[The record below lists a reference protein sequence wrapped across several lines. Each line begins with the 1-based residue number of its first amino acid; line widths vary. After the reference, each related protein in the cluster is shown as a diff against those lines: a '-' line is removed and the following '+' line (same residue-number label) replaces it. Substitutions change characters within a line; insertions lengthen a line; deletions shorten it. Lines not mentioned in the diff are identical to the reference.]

1 MAQGPWGTGTW
12 DDAKWDSLPIFGNQA
27 TGGVGSPSVAVSAAP
42 TSVNATGVAGTVLG
56 ANFNTLTGV
65 LATGAVGSF
74 SNSLNIALAS
84 VSATGAVGTIATS
97 SNIALTGVNGTGLVG
112 SIANG
117 LSVGLTGVQ
126 ASGLAGSES
135 ESVTVSLDG
144 VAATGFVGSFATITK
159 AIQLTGVQ
167 ATGAVGDLTPSK
179 PIIYIDDTHDPG
191 PDKLKK
197 QLKREQEKNKKRRDE
212 IIAAYE
218 RIVEGKIPEEI
229 IAPYVETFVTI
240 ATKQNVT
247 LTDIQKMVSNLDKM
261 QLIWDD
267 HIESDDEEILLL

>member
-12 DDAKWDSLPIFGNQA
+12 DDARWDSLPLVGNAA
-27 TGGVGSPSVAVSAAP
+27 TGGVGSPSVAISP
-42 TSVNATGVAGTVLG
+42 TLSG
-56 ANFNTLTGV
+56 
-65 LATGAVGSF
+65 
-74 SNSLNIALAS
+74 
-84 VSATGAVGTIATS
+84 VSATG
-97 SNIALTGVNGTGLVG
+97 LVG
-112 SIANG
+112 AFSN
-117 LSVGLTGVQ
+117 SVTIELIGVQ
-126 ASGLAGSES
+126 ASGLAGNETQ
-135 ESVTVSLDG
+135 SVTVGLNG
-144 VAATGFVGSFATITK
+144 VAATGSVGSFTPSGALGIN
-159 AIQLTGVQ
+159 GVS
-167 ATGAVGDLTPSK
+167 ATGEVGDLTPFK

-229 IAPYVETFVTI
+229 IAPYVETFATI

>member
-12 DDAKWDSLPIFGNQA
+12 DDAQWDSLPLTGNQA
-27 TGGVGSPSVAVSAAP
+27 TGGVGSPSVAVSAAL
-42 TSVNATGVAGTVLG
+42 TGVQATGAAGDLLD
-56 ANFNTLTGV
+56 ANSATLTGVSATGAVGSVANGVTIELIGVQASGLAGNEAESIAVALNGVSVTGSVGSFTPSGSQGINGV
-65 LATGAVGSF
+65 LATGAVGD
-74 SNSLNIALAS
+74 
-84 VSATGAVGTIATS
+84 VIATFP
-97 SNIALTGVNGTGLVG
+97 IVV
-112 SIANG
+112 
-117 LSVGLTGVQ
+117 
-126 ASGLAGSES
+126 
-135 ESVTVSLDG
+135 
-144 VAATGFVGSFATITK
+144 
-159 AIQLTGVQ
+159 QLTGVQ
-167 ATGAVGDLTPSK
+167 AVGSVGNVTP
-179 PIIYIDDTHDPG
+179 PIPVIYLDDTHDPG

-212 IIAAYE
+212 IVAAYE

-229 IAPYVETFVTI
+229 IAPYVETFATI

>member
-12 DDAKWDSLPIFGNQA
+12 DDARWDSLPISGNQA
-27 TGGVGSPSVAVSAAP
+27 TGGVGSPSIAVSAALTGVQATGAAGIGLDSDFSEL
-42 TSVNATGVAGTVLG
+42 TSVIATGVVG
-56 ANFNTLTGV
+56 AF
-65 LATGAVGSF
+65 
-74 SNSLNIALAS
+74 
-84 VSATGAVGTIATS
+84 
-97 SNIALTGVNGTGLVG
+97 
-112 SIANG
+112 ANN
-117 LSVGLTGVQ
+117 LIIGLTGVQ
-126 ASGLAGSES
+126 ASGLAGNES
-135 ESVTVSLDG
+135 ESITVALNGVSVTGLVGSVVSNGGLNISG
-144 VAATGFVGSFATITK
+144 LMATGSVGNVVASIATVV
-159 AIQLTGVQ
+159 QLTGVQ
-167 ATGAVGDLTPSK
+167 ATGSVGNVTAPP

-212 IIAAYE
+212 ILAAFE

-229 IAPYVETFVTI
+229 IAPYVKTFATI

-247 LTDIQKMVSNLDKM
+247 LTDIDKMMSNLDKM

>member
-12 DDAKWDSLPIFGNQA
+12 DDAQWDSLPLTGNQA
-27 TGGVGSPSVAVSAAP
+27 TGGVGSPSVA
-42 TSVNATGVAGTVLG
+42 
-56 ANFNTLTGV
+56 
-65 LATGAVGSF
+65 
-74 SNSLNIALAS
+74 I
-84 VSATGAVGTIATS
+84 S
-97 SNIALTGVNGTGLVG
+97 SALTGVQATGAAGDLSKASVASVTGISAAGAVSTVVG
-112 SIANG
+112 GIS
-117 LSVGLTGVQ
+117 LGLTGVQ
-126 ASGLAGSES
+126 ASGFAGNES
-135 ESVTVSLDG
+135 ESVTVSLSG
-144 VAATGFVGSFATITK
+144 VSATGEVGN
-159 AIQLTGVQ
+159 
-167 ATGAVGDLTPSK
+167 LTPVI
-179 PIIYIDDTHDPG
+179 PIIYIVDTHDPG

-229 IAPYVETFVTI
+229 IAPYVETFATI

-247 LTDIQKMVSNLDKM
+247 LTDIQKLMSNLDKM

>member
-12 DDAKWDSLPIFGNQA
+12 DDAQWDSLPILGNEA
-27 TGGVGSPSVAVSAAP
+27 TGGVGSPSVAVNAALTSAQAAGE
-42 TSVNATGVAGTVLG
+42 TGTLLNAISA
-56 ANFNTLTGV
+56 TLTGV
-65 LATGAVGSF
+65 
-74 SNSLNIALAS
+74 
-84 VSATGAVGTIATS
+84 SATSAVGTVANNVSI
-97 SNIALTGVNGTGLVG
+97 GLV
-112 SIANG
+112 
-117 LSVGLTGVQ
+117 GVQ
-126 ASGLAGSES
+126 ASGLAGNES
-135 ESVTVSLDG
+135 ESIAVSLSG
-144 VAATGFVGSFATITK
+144 VSATSSVGSFTPSGSLGINGVTATGAVGNVVASIATVV
-159 AIQLTGVQ
+159 QLTGVQ
-167 ATGAVGDLTPSK
+167 ATGSVGNVTP
-179 PIIYIDDTHDPG
+179 PIPVIYLDDTHDPG

-229 IAPYVETFVTI
+229 IAPYVETFATI

>member
-12 DDAKWDSLPIFGNQA
+12 DDALWDSLPILGNQA
-27 TGGVGSPSVAVSAAP
+27 TGGVGSPSIAVSAA
-42 TSVNATGVAGTVLG
+42 
-56 ANFNTLTGV
+56 LTGV
-65 LATGAVGSF
+65 QATGAVGDVLEE
-74 SNSLNIALAS
+74 NLATLTG
-84 VSATGAVGTIATS
+84 VSATGAVGAFA
-97 SNIALTGVNGTGLVG
+97 NNV
-112 SIANG
+112 SIE
-117 LSVGLTGVQ
+117 LIGVQ
-126 ASGLAGSES
+126 ASGLAGDES
-135 ESVTVSLDG
+135 ESISVTLNGVS
-144 VAATGFVGSFATITK
+144 ATGAVGDVTYTIP
-159 AIQLTGVQ
+159 IIVQLTGVQ
-167 ATGAVGDLTPSK
+167 ATGAVGNVTP
-179 PIIYIDDTHDPG
+179 PVPVIIIDDTHDPG

-197 QLKREQEKNKKRRDE
+197 QFKREQEKNKKRRDE

-229 IAPYVETFVTI
+229 IAPYVETFATI

>member
-12 DDAKWDSLPIFGNQA
+12 DDARWDSLPLTGNQA
-27 TGGVGSPSVAVSAAP
+27 TGGVGSPSVAVSAA
-42 TSVNATGVAGTVLG
+42 
-56 ANFNTLTGV
+56 LTGV
-65 LATGAVGSF
+65 QASGVVGAVTEATVEALTGVQATGAVGSP
-74 SNSLNIALAS
+74 
-84 VSATGAVGTIATS
+84 
-97 SNIALTGVNGTGLVG
+97 VNGI
-112 SIANG
+112 SI
-117 LSVGLTGVQ
+117 GLTGVQ
-126 ASGLAGSES
+126 ASGLAGNES
-135 ESVTVSLDG
+135 ESVTVALSG
-144 VAATGFVGSFATITK
+144 VSATGSAGSLTPNSSFGITGVSATGYAGSFASISK

-167 ATGAVGDLTPSK
+167 ATGAVGTLTAFK

-191 PDKLKK
+191 PDKRKK
-197 QLKREQEKNKKRRDE
+197 QHKLEQEKNKKRRDE

-229 IAPYVETFVTI
+229 IAPYVETFATI

-247 LTDIQKMVSNLDKM
+247 LTDIQKMLSNLDKM

>member
-12 DDAKWDSLPIFGNQA
+12 DDAQWDSLPILGNEA
-27 TGGVGSPSVAVSAAP
+27 TGGVGSPSVAVSA
-42 TSVNATGVAGTVLG
+42 
-56 ANFNTLTGV
+56 TLTGV
-65 LATGAVGSF
+65 QATGAAGSVLDA
-74 SNSLNIALAS
+74 NLVTLTG
-84 VSATGAVGTIATS
+84 VSATGAVGTIA
-97 SNIALTGVNGTGLVG
+97 NGV
-112 SIANG
+112 SIE
-117 LSVGLTGVQ
+117 LIGVQ
-126 ASGLAGSES
+126 ASGLAGNES
-135 ESVTVSLDG
+135 ESVTVGLSG
-144 VAATGFVGSFATITK
+144 VSATGSVGSFVLNGTLVITGVSATGAVGDVVASFAK
-159 AIQLTGVQ
+159 VVQLTGVQ
-167 ATGAVGDLTPSK
+167 ATGSVGNVTP
-179 PIIYIDDTHDPG
+179 PIPVIYLDDTHDPG

-229 IAPYVETFVTI
+229 IAPYVETFATI

-247 LTDIQKMVSNLDKM
+247 LTDIAKMMSNLDKM

>member
-12 DDAKWDSLPIFGNQA
+12 DDALWDSLPILGNEA
-27 TGGVGSPSVAVSAAP
+27 TGGVGSPSV
-42 TSVNATGVAGTVLG
+42 SVNP
-56 ANFNTLTGV
+56 
-65 LATGAVGSF
+65 
-74 SNSLNIALAS
+74 
-84 VSATGAVGTIATS
+84 
-97 SNIALTGVNGTGLVG
+97 ALTGVNATGLVG
-112 SIANG
+112 AFSNNLTI
-117 LSVGLTGVQ
+117 GLTGVQ
-126 ASGLAGSES
+126 ASGLAGNETES
-135 ESVTVSLDG
+135 ITVGLNG
-144 VAATGFVGSFATITK
+144 VEATGSVGTFATNAKT
-159 AIQLTGVQ
+159 IQLTGVQ
-167 ATGAVGDLTPSK
+167 ATGAVGDLTAFK

-191 PDKLKK
+191 PDKRKK
-197 QLKREQEKNKKRRDE
+197 QHKLEQEKNKKRRDE
-212 IIAAYE
+212 IVAAYE

>member
-12 DDAKWDSLPIFGNQA
+12 DDALWDSLPILGNQA
-27 TGGVGSPSVAVSAAP
+27 TGGVGSPSIAVSAAL
-42 TSVNATGVAGTVLG
+42 TGVQATGEAGDVLEENL
-56 ANFNTLTGV
+56 ATLTGV
-65 LATGAVGSF
+65 SATGAVGSF
-74 SNSLNIALAS
+74 ANN
-84 VSATGAVGTIATS
+84 VSIEL
-97 SNIALTGVNGTGLVG
+97 I
-112 SIANG
+112 
-117 LSVGLTGVQ
+117 GVQ
-126 ASGLAGSES
+126 ASGLAGDES
-135 ESVTVSLDG
+135 ESISVTLNGVS
-144 VAATGFVGSFATITK
+144 ATGAVGDVTYTIP
-159 AIQLTGVQ
+159 IIVQLTGVQ
-167 ATGAVGDLTPSK
+167 ATGAVGNVTP
-179 PIIYIDDTHDPG
+179 PVPVIIIDDTHDPG

-197 QLKREQEKNKKRRDE
+197 QFKREQEKNKKRRDE

-229 IAPYVETFVTI
+229 IAPYVETFATI

>member
-12 DDAKWDSLPIFGNQA
+12 DDAQWDSLPILGNQA
-27 TGGVGSPSVAVSAAP
+27 TGGVGSPSIAVSAAL
-42 TSVNATGVAGTVLG
+42 TGVQATGAVGDVLEENL
-56 ANFNTLTGV
+56 ATLTGV
-65 LATGAVGSF
+65 SATGAVGSF
-74 SNSLNIALAS
+74 ANN
-84 VSATGAVGTIATS
+84 VSIEL
-97 SNIALTGVNGTGLVG
+97 I
-112 SIANG
+112 
-117 LSVGLTGVQ
+117 GVQ
-126 ASGLAGSES
+126 ASGLAGDES
-135 ESVTVSLDG
+135 ESISVTLNGVS
-144 VAATGFVGSFATITK
+144 ATGAVGNVAYSVPI
-159 AIQLTGVQ
+159 IVQLTGVQ
-167 ATGAVGDLTPSK
+167 ATGAVGNVTP
-179 PIIYIDDTHDPG
+179 PVPVIIIDDSHDPG

-197 QLKREQEKNKKRRDE
+197 QFKREQEKNKKRRDE

-229 IAPYVETFVTI
+229 IAPYVETFATI

>member
-12 DDAKWDSLPIFGNQA
+12 DDAQWDSLPILGNEA
-27 TGGVGSPSVAVSAAP
+27 TGGVGSPSVAVSATP
-42 TSVNATGVAGTVLG
+42 TGVQATGAAGTVLG
-56 ANFNTLTGV
+56 EKSHTLTG
-65 LATGAVGSF
+65 
-74 SNSLNIALAS
+74 
-84 VSATGAVGTIATS
+84 VSATGAVGSVANS
-97 SNIALTGVNGTGLVG
+97 V
-112 SIANG
+112 SI
-117 LSVGLTGVQ
+117 
-126 ASGLAGSES
+126 E
-135 ESVTVSLDG
+135 
-144 VAATGFVGSFATITK
+144 
-159 AIQLTGVQ
+159 LTGVQ
-167 ATGAVGDLTPSK
+167 ATGLAGNESESVTVGLNGVSATGSVGSVATNGSLSINGVSATGSVGDVVAIIEKVVQLTGVQAVGSVGNVTPSV
-179 PIIYIDDTHDPG
+179 PVIFIDDTHDPG

-212 IIAAYE
+212 IVAAYE

-229 IAPYVETFVTI
+229 IAPYVETFATI